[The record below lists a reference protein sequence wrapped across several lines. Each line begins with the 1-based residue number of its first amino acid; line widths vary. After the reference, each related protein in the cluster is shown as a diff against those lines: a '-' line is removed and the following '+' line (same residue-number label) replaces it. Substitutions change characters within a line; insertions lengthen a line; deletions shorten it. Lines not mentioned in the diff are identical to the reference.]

1 MALIGVLGAV
11 LCLWN
16 FVHITPFVGAVVLI
30 GIPFLAGVFR
40 LIAAGIVLY
49 EAFNPVELT
58 TTPSPQPGGDPPGAA
73 SSAPSTVGTM
83 LQTAFHSTEA
93 NLFRPSAKT
102 AAWAPK
108 KTS

>member
-1 MALIGVLGAV
+1 MAVIGVLGAV

-16 FVHITPFVGAVVLI
+16 FEHITPFVGAVALI

-40 LIAAGIVLY
+40 LIATGIALF
-49 EAFNPVELT
+49 EAFNPEELT
-58 TTPSPQPGGDPPGAA
+58 TTPSVLPGGDPPAA
-73 SSAPSTVGTM
+73 GVAPSTVGT
-83 LQTAFHSTEA
+83 LFQTAFHSTEA